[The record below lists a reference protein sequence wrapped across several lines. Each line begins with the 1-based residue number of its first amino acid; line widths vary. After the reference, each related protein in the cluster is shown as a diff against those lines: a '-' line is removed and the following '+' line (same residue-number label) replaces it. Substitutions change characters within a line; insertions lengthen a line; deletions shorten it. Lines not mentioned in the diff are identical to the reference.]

1 MSFCHYSASDCSL
14 HLSNGLNY
22 SVPKMLILTPLSEE
36 QLCQCIKDKDF
47 YLKSLSSFLFIC
59 VCVSERERACVSSLK
74 MSVKKCNTLT
84 KQFLREQTDSFSTDH
99 FTITYINKHSLGSYL
114 FYLFIFSRFPLT
126 MNIQSAV

>member
-1 MSFCHYSASDCSL
+1 MAV
-14 HLSNGLNY
+14 
-22 SVPKMLILTPLSEE
+22 SVWLRV
-36 QLCQCIKDKDF
+36 
-47 YLKSLSSFLFIC
+47 C
-59 VCVSERERACVSSLK
+59 VCESECACVSSLK
-74 MSVKKCNTLT
+74 MSVKKCNTFT